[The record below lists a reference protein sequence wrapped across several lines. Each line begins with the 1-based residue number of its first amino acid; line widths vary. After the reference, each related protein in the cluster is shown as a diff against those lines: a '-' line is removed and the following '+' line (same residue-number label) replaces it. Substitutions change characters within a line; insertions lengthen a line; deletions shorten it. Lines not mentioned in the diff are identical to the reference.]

1 MKIDTINKLHTEGLI
16 SSDQRSH
23 LTRIYDGSLFSLY
36 YELRTMLYFGVLLF
50 TTGVGIVI
58 YQNINS
64 IGHLSII
71 GLLTLLTGACFWY
84 VTRQKPSYS
93 NTEVKSPGSLYDYVV
108 LLGCL
113 LFATVI
119 NYAQFQYAIFG
130 ERWGISALIPALV
143 FLFVAYSYD
152 HRGVLSLGIA
162 GLAAW
167 LGLSVSPVTLM
178 KEGIFGEDP
187 LIMTG
192 LVFGAFVCGTVLVL
206 DRYDIKKHFT
216 FTALNLGSHILFI
229 ACLAALFNLH
239 MDVVYFILLMACC
252 AAGIVY
258 ARREQSFM
266 FLLISSVYGYIG
278 LTYILASV
286 FMDPYGMFLYFIV
299 SCGAIIY
306 FIFNYK
312 KFLTRI

>member
-1 MKIDTINKLHTEGLI
+1 MKIDTINALHSSGLI
-16 SSDQRSH
+16 TEAQRLH
-23 LTRIYDGSLFSLY
+23 LTRIYDRSLFSLY

-58 YQNINS
+58 YQNIDS
-64 IGHLSII
+64 IGLLSII

-84 VTRQKPSYS
+84 VTRQKPPYS
-93 NTEVKSPGSLYDYVV
+93 NAEVKSPGSLYDYVL

-113 LFATVI
+113 LFAIVI
-119 NYAQFQYAIFG
+119 SYTQFQYAIFG
-130 ERWGISALIPALV
+130 EQWGLSALVPALV

-162 GLAAW
+162 GLASW
-167 LGLSVSPVTLM
+167 LGLSVSPVELM
-178 KEGIFGEDP
+178 KQDIFAEQP
-187 LIMTG
+187 LIITG
-192 LVFGAFVCGTVLVL
+192 LAFGAVVCGVALVL
-206 DRYDIKKHFT
+206 DRYGIKKHFT

-229 ACLAALFNLH
+229 ACLAALFTFH
-239 MDVVYFILLMACC
+239 DDVLYFILLLACC

-266 FLLISSVYGYIG
+266 FLLISAVYGYIG
-278 LTYILASV
+278 LTYVLVNV
-286 FMDPYGMFLYFIV
+286 FMEPFGMFFYFIA

-312 KFLTRI
+312 KFLGRV